1 MNELSD
7 KVALKDAASEAGQ
20 IIQRVLQCAYLSVV
34 SSDLDSSKFQFSGRT
49 MLSDEVVLVSVI
61 VDKST
66 GEAKCTINSE
76 NSVLNAMLLKAL
88 KPAIAGSS

>member
-7 KVALKDAASEAGQ
+7 KVTLKDAATEAGQ
-20 IIQRVLQCAYLSVV
+20 IIQRVLQCAYLAVV
-34 SSDLDSSKFQFSGRT
+34 SSDLLTSKFQFSGRT
-49 MLSDEVVLVSVI
+49 MLNDEVVLVSVV

-88 KPAIAGSS
+88 KPAISGTA